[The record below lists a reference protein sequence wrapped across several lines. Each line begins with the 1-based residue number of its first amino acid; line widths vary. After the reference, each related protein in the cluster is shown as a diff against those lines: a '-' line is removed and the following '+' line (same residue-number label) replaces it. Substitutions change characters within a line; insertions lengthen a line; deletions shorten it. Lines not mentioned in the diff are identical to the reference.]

1 MLRSALLLLAL
12 VVPPAQGPAADAGR
26 YLTTDDGVRIWYRIV
41 GEGRETVLV
50 PNGSPHGR
58 QLDGLA
64 RGRRLVLFDSRGRG
78 RSDTVPPARVSLERQ
93 LKDVDNL
100 RSALGAEPVAVIGWS
115 GAGMEMFVYAL
126 RYPERVTRLV
136 QLAPV
141 APRFEPYSAIMMDD
155 RARRTDTVA
164 LAALNTRAAAG
175 EFRDKP
181 AELCRLRQSLQLPA
195 TFAARRNASVAPDL
209 CEFPT
214 EWPDRI
220 GAYFSALL
228 GSIGSWDWRDSLA
241 KVGIPRLVIH
251 GDQDNTPLE
260 GNLEWVTGQ
269 PNARLLVVS
278 PAGHWPQYE
287 QAGITLPAI
296 DSFLAGG
303 WPSGARQVPPP
314 AGATAPKP

>member
-1 MLRSALLLLAL
+1 MLRSALFLLAL
-12 VVPPAQGPAADAGR
+12 AVPQAQGSSADPGR

-50 PNGSPHGR
+50 PNGSLHGR

-78 RSDTVPPARVSLERQ
+78 RSDTVPPARVSLDRQ
-93 LKDVDNL
+93 LKDVENL
-100 RSALGAEPVAVIGWS
+100 RSALGAERVAVIGWS

-126 RYPERVTRLV
+126 RYPGRVTRLV

-141 APRFEPYSAIMMDD
+141 APRFQPYSGAMMAD
-155 RARRTDTVA
+155 RTTRTDTVA
-164 LAALNTRAAAG
+164 LAELNRRAAAG
-175 EFRDKP
+175 EFREKP

-195 TFAARRNASVAPDL
+195 TFAARRNASIVPDV
-209 CEFPT
+209 CDFPT

-220 GAYFSALL
+220 AAYFSALL
-228 GSIGSWDWRDSLA
+228 GSIGSWDWRDSLS
-241 KVGIPRLVIH
+241 KVLIPRLVIH

-287 QAGITLPAI
+287 QAGVTLPAI

-303 WPSGARQVPPP
+303 WPGRARQVPPA
-314 AGATAPKP
+314 AGVTAP

>member
-1 MLRSALLLLAL
+1 MLRSALFLLTLAL
-12 VVPPAQGPAADAGR
+12 PQAQRTAADPGG

-41 GEGRETVLV
+41 GEGRELVLV
-50 PNGSPHGR
+50 PNGSLHGR

-78 RSDTVPPARVSLERQ
+78 RSDTVPPARISLDRQ
-93 LKDVDNL
+93 LKDIDNL
-100 RSALGAEPVAVIGWS
+100 RSALGAERVALIGWS

-126 RYPERVTRLV
+126 RYPDRVTRLV

-141 APRFEPYSAIMMDD
+141 APRLAPYGATMIAD

-164 LAALNTRAAAG
+164 LAELNSRAAAG

-181 AELCRLRQSLQLPA
+181 AELCRLRQALQLPA
-195 TFAARRNASVAPDL
+195 TFAARRNASIVPDV
-209 CEFPT
+209 CEYPT

-220 GAYFSALL
+220 TAYFSALM
-228 GSIGSWDWRDSLA
+228 GSIGSWDWRDSLS

-287 QAGITLPAI
+287 QAGVTLPAI

-303 WPSGARQVPPP
+303 WPSRARQVPPA